1 MNIPRRL
8 DRTYN
13 ECPHHLCKV
22 MTAFIP
28 SPPKGSRYVHF
39 CPLGMLDTELVM
51 EGDFR
56 VFGLWYQGVAKRP
69 IHPTPLFPR
78 CLQPFTL
85 MRYVHET
92 FSVRLSVVRVSF
104 PFLLLWGC

>member
-1 MNIPRRL
+1 
-8 DRTYN
+8 
-13 ECPHHLCKV
+13 

-39 CPLGMLDTELVM
+39 CPLGMLDIELVI

-56 VFGLWYQGVAKRP
+56 VFGLCYQGVDKRP

-78 CLQPFTL
+78 CLLPFTL

-92 FSVRLSVVRVSF
+92 FSVRLSIVRVSF

>member
-13 ECPHHLCKV
+13 ERPHHLCKV
-22 MTAFIP
+22 TTAFIP

-39 CPLGMLDTELVM
+39 YPLGMLDIELVI

-69 IHPTPLFPR
+69 AHPTPLFPR
-78 CLQPFTL
+78 GASAFHPYELCP
-85 MRYVHET
+85 
-92 FSVRLSVVRVSF
+92 
-104 PFLLLWGC
+104 